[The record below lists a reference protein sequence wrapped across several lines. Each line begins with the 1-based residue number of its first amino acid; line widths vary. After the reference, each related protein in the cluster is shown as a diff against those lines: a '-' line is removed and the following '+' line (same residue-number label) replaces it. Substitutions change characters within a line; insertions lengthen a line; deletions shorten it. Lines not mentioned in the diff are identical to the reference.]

1 MLIQLANLFQ
11 SRTLSIPT
19 LMALRNTS
27 KKKKKV
33 NIFTFFFIVAFKQ
46 ARPENSDREIFT
58 SFILYLFPALSL
70 TAVPCK
76 NLTRRPGQELES
88 EADPR

>member
-27 KKKKKV
+27 KKKKV

>member
-27 KKKKKV
+27 KKKKV
-33 NIFTFFFIVAFKQ
+33 NISTFFFIVAFKQ
-46 ARPENSDREIFT
+46 ARPEKRDREIVT

-76 NLTRRPGQELES
+76 NLTRQPGQELES